1 MPCLGGIDHL
11 KVCMLIDFK
20 PILYVVVLVNHETI
34 SWYDHD
40 ETIALLQEKYE
51 ERQEVVSYS

>member
-1 MPCLGGIDHL
+1 
-11 KVCMLIDFK
+11 MLIDLK

-40 ETIALLQEKYE
+40 GTIALLQEKYE